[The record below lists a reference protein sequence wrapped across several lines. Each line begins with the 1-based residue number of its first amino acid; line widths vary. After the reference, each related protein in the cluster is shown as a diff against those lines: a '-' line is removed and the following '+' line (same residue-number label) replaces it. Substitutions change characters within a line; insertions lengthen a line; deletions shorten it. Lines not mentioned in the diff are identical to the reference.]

1 MYLFMLTQEVSKIPI
16 SLSTPSRMSLMVSGG
31 ALRERI
37 SDSDSVLMLPTA
49 DFAAC
54 TRGSTSASSRSM
66 AFFLVCRT
74 LSSSAACLFSSSISF
89 FWSLAFCKELSFLI
103 VFYYKHIKF

>member
-54 TRGSTSASSRSM
+54 TRGSTSASSLSM

-89 FWSLAFCKELSFLI
+89 FWSLAFCKELSFLQC
-103 VFYYKHIKF
+103 Y